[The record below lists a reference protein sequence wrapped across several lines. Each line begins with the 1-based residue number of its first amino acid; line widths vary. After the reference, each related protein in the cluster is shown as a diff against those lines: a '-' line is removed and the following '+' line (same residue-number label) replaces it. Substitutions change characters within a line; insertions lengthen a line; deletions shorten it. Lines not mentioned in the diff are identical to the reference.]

1 MHKTPLP
8 EGGVLRFRAGHWPPS
23 KSWPMVFHRAYR
35 EAPPVGIPLFQGRSM
50 AVALTECLLLCG
62 LTGD

>member
-1 MHKTPLP
+1 
-8 EGGVLRFRAGHWPPS
+8 
-23 KSWPMVFHRAYR
+23 MVFHRAYR
-35 EAPPVGIPLFQGRSM
+35 KAPPVGIPLFQGRSM